1 MISRRIL
8 LCLMLVFSVAISK
21 AETFTVRFDSSK
33 TKSGA
38 KIALK
43 DLNPN
48 LPSDWTGYNYVG
60 VEIRVSTSQRYLL
73 GFTTSHGYDELMLHS
88 YVPGEWN
95 RLVIPLVY
103 LTQLPASSHDMA
115 SMYNKPRQTG
125 WINIGGGNY
134 GPMTGVDSIGIRQYR
149 PLNDAFVQIRN
160 VQLYREDPGDEYM
173 SKKPA
178 LDELGQS
185 NLLDWKGKAHG
196 LKQLRNQWKAEDQE
210 KVSAENLYGYSQY
223 GGYADH
229 RLQGTGF
236 FRKEQVDGRWW
247 LVDPDGCQ
255 FLSVGVCCINVGSG
269 GHVKDLDKRLSMLKE
284 LPPKKYIH
292 TDRQGNRSAEF
303 SPWNLVR
310 RFGEDYLQP
319 AMDLTFKRMDK
330 WGVNTIGNWSQ
341 KELERAGRKAFTC
354 TMRPAYVDGG
364 LFGLGD
370 PYEPDFE
377 ERLRESLRPLM
388 AEYRDN
394 PWLIGYYVGNEPTWV
409 GAENRVCEA
418 LLKGRDRA
426 MKTALQQYL
435 QAYGDTRE
443 ARSSF
448 VYDTFD
454 RYLAAVKRLQLQLD
468 PNHMNLGYRFGNI
481 YAVNERLARICAKYF
496 DVMSFNFYAIK
507 PDHKLMDRVLSWT
520 NLPMIIGEFHFG
532 AVDRGLGQSLFQ
544 VRDQMERG
552 KAYRNYVETGFS
564 HPGLVGVTYFTWNDE
579 DVLGRFDGENYN
591 CGLVD
596 VTNVPYREQTEA
608 MMETAKR
615 LYRVHAGSLAPFSET
630 PDFIVGMERG
640 GDEW

>member
-1 MISRRIL
+1 MRFFL
-8 LCLMLVFSVAISK
+8 LLMLAFSAVLSK
-21 AETFTVRFDSSK
+21 AETFTIRFDSSK

-43 DLNPN
+43 DLNPE
-48 LPSDWTGYNYVG
+48 LPTDWTGYNFVG

-73 GFTTSHGYDELMLHS
+73 GFTTDHGYDELMLHS
-88 YVPGEWN
+88 YVPGKWN
-95 RLVIPLVY
+95 RFVIPLVY

-125 WINIGGGNY
+125 WINIGGNY

-149 PLNDAFVQIRN
+149 PLKDAFVEIRN
-160 VQLYREDPGDEYM
+160 VQLYREDPGDEYLG
-173 SKKPA
+173 KGPA

-185 NLLDWKGKAHG
+185 NLLEWEGKAHG
-196 LKQLRNQWKAEDQE
+196 LKQLRKLWQAEDRE
-210 KVSAENLYGYSQY
+210 KVSAENLYGYGRY
-223 GGYADH
+223 GGYSAH
-229 RLQGTGF
+229 KLQGTGF

-255 FLSVGVCCINVGSG
+255 FLSVGVCCINIGSG

-284 LPPKKYIH
+284 LPPKKFIY

-303 SPWNLVR
+303 SPWNLER
-310 RFGEDYLQP
+310 RFGENYQQA

-341 KELERAGRKAFTC
+341 RELEKAGRKAFTC
-354 TMRPAYVDGG
+354 TMHPAYVDGS

-370 PYEPDFE
+370 PYEQDFE
-377 ERLRESLRPLM
+377 EKLRESIRPLM
-388 AEYRDN
+388 NGYRDA

-409 GAENRVCEA
+409 GAENRLCEA

-443 ARSSF
+443 ARVSF

-496 DVMSFNFYAIK
+496 DVMSFNFYGIK
-507 PDHKLMDRVLSWT
+507 PDHKLMDNILSWT

-544 VRDQMERG
+544 VRDQKERG

-579 DVLGRFDGENYN
+579 DILGRFDGENYN

-608 MMETAKR
+608 MMLTAKR
-615 LYRVHAGSLAPFSET
+615 LYQVHAGSIAPFSET

-640 GDEW
+640 GDDW